1 MTGLQELSTTSE
13 QTEALAREEQLLL
26 RIGAFCA
33 TAGPLVLAASF
44 ATHGDLPTNERSL
57 VGEAVALRY
66 VANHPTWLL
75 IHAATIVA
83 GLLWVGAFTA
93 LAGTLAPG
101 AAGALGHVL
110 VPSAIVGGTFVIFD
124 YGVDGY
130 AFKILA
136 DEWAA
141 ASGPQQAQLQL
152 MAETAVW
159 FLNGTFRSEILV
171 FYGLT
176 VLLAGLAVALDGRY
190 PVWFGG
196 IAAVAG
202 GVVFVN
208 GILSFAGTSLSPAAG
223 EDFLVF
229 VVILPLE
236 SLWLLALGILMW
248 QRAGRVRTATH
259 RARATMPR

>member
-1 MTGLQELSTTSE
+1 MTGHQELSAARE
-13 QTEALAREEQLLL
+13 RGEALAHQEQLLL
-26 RIGAFCA
+26 RIGAICA
-33 TAGPLVLAASF
+33 VAGPLLLAASF
-44 ATHGDLPTNERSL
+44 APHGDLPTDNASL
-57 VGEAVALRY
+57 VGEAAALRY

-101 AAGALGHVL
+101 AAGALGRLL
-110 VPSAIVGGTFVIFD
+110 VPSAIVGGVFVVFD

-130 AFKILA
+130 ALKILA
-136 DEWAA
+136 DAWAA
-141 ASGPQQAQLQL
+141 ASEPQQAQLLL
-152 MAETAVW
+152 MADTAVW
-159 FLNGTFRSEILV
+159 FLNGTFRSEIVV

-196 IAAVAG
+196 IGAAAG
-202 GVVFVN
+202 ATVFVN
-208 GILSFAGTSLSPAAG
+208 GILSFAGASLSPVAG

-248 QRAGRVRTATH
+248 QRAGRVHAAT
-259 RARATMPR
+259 RQSWAAMPR